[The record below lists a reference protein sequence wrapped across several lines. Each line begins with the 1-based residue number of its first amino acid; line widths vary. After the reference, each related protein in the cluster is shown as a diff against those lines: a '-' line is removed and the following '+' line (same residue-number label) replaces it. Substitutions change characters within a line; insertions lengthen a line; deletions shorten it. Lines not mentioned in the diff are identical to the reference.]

1 MLKNIE
7 YQENSNII
15 HQVALFMLFV
25 KDFMVMI
32 SKQKRTAKK
41 TRGPFLFRINI
52 TPLFLLYGIQYRLRP
67 HCSIE

>member
-25 KDFMVMI
+25 KDFMLMI
-32 SKQKRTAKK
+32 SKQKRTASFHC
-41 TRGPFLFRINI
+41 PFL
-52 TPLFLLYGIQYRLRP
+52 L
-67 HCSIE
+67 